1 MPAIYTFIGAGNMG
15 RALIGGL
22 LAAGHPTAAI
32 QVVEPDAA
40 ARSACRDAFG
50 LDSSAHLAALRADT
64 DVVVLAV
71 KPQQIQAVAAAL
83 AAGADHH
90 TLYLSIAAGI
100 TTGQLASWLGQR
112 SAIVRAIPNMPA
124 LIGAG
129 AAALYA
135 NTHVSPDQREQAT
148 QLLGAVG
155 LASWL
160 DDEALMDAVTALS
173 GSGPAYFFQF
183 IEHLETAGME
193 LGLTP
198 ALARSL
204 ALETAYGS
212 SRLARE
218 SALSPATLR
227 QQVTSPGGT
236 TERALAT
243 FAAGDFPG
251 LVSRALHAARDRAVE
266 LAQQADR

>member
-22 LAAGHPTAAI
+22 IAAGHPTAAI
-32 QVVEPDAA
+32 RIVEADAA
-40 ARSACRDAFG
+40 ARAACHDAFG
-50 LDSSAHLAALRADT
+50 LESSASLAAVRTDT
-64 DVVVLAV
+64 DVIVLAV
-71 KPQQIQAVAAAL
+71 KPQQLHAVTATL
-83 AAGADHH
+83 ATSADER

-100 TTGQLASWLGQR
+100 TTGQLTAWLGQR
-112 SAIVRAIPNMPA
+112 CAIVRAMPNMPA

-135 NTHVSPDQREQAT
+135 NRQVSPDQREQAT

-155 LASWL
+155 SALWL
-160 DDEALMDAVTALS
+160 DDETLMDAVTALS
-173 GSGPAYFFQF
+173 VSGPAYFFQF
-183 IEHLETAGME
+183 IEHLEAAGIE
-193 LGLTP
+193 LGLAP

-204 ALETAYGS
+204 ALDTAYGS
-212 SRLARE
+212 CRLARE
-218 SALSPATLR
+218 SALSPAALR

-243 FAAGDFPG
+243 LGEGDFSG
-251 LVSRALHAARDRAVE
+251 LVSRALHAAQARAVE

>member
-22 LAAGHPTAAI
+22 IAAGHPTAAI
-32 QVVEPDAA
+32 RIVEPDVA
-40 ARSACRDAFG
+40 ARMACRDTFA
-50 LDSSAHLAALRADT
+50 LESSVNVTAAQADS
-64 DVVVLAV
+64 DVFVLAV
-71 KPQQIQAVAAAL
+71 KPQQMQAVATTLSAS
-83 AAGADHH
+83 ADDGK
-90 TLYLSIAAGI
+90 LYLSIAAGI
-100 TTGQLASWLGQR
+100 TTGQLAGWLGKR
-112 SAIVRAIPNMPA
+112 RAIVRAMPNMPA

-129 AAALYA
+129 VAALYA
-135 NTHVSPDQREQAT
+135 NPQTSQVQREQAT

-155 LASWL
+155 SALWL
-160 DDEALMDAVTALS
+160 EDEGLMDAVTALS

-183 IEHLETAGME
+183 IEHLEAAGIE
-193 LGLTP
+193 LGLAP

-218 SALSPATLR
+218 SALSPASLR

-236 TERALAT
+236 TERALAV
-243 FAAGDFPG
+243 FAEGDFPG
-251 LVSRALHAARDRAVE
+251 LVSRALRAAHDRAVE
-266 LAQQADR
+266 LARQMDR

>member
-22 LAAGHPTAAI
+22 IAAGHPAAAI
-32 QVVEPDAA
+32 RIVEADAT
-40 ARSACRDAFG
+40 ARAACRDAFA
-50 LDSSAHLAALRADT
+50 LESSASLTAAQADT

-71 KPQQIQAVAAAL
+71 KPQQLHGVASTL
-83 AAGADHH
+83 AASAGERA
-90 TLYLSIAAGI
+90 LYLSIAAGI
-100 TTGQLASWLGQR
+100 TTNQLATWLGQR
-112 SAIVRAIPNMPA
+112 SAIVRAMPNMPA

-129 AAALYA
+129 VAALYA
-135 NTHVSPDQREQAT
+135 NRHVSPEQRDQAT

-155 LASWL
+155 SALWL

-183 IEHLETAGME
+183 IEHLEAAGIE

-218 SALSPATLR
+218 STLSPATLR

-236 TERALAT
+236 TERALET
-243 FAAGDFPG
+243 FSEGDFSG
-251 LVSRALHAARDRAVE
+251 LVSRALHAAHDRAVE
-266 LAQQADR
+266 LARQADR